1 MFWIINFANIGG
13 LMGWLL
19 PSGPSRFAVTLSG
32 FTLLFQQAKQSEAT
46 VDMDISLT
54 VCGLQQGL

>member
-1 MFWIINFANIGG
+1 
-13 LMGWLL
+13 MGWLL